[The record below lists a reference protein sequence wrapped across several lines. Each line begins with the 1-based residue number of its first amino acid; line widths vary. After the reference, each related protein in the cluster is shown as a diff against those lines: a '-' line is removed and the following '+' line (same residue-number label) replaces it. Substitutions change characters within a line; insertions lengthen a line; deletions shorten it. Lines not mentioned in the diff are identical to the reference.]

1 MPPYTM
7 DAASLRRANKLTRQ
21 SNIKKDTNVRYFYD
35 KHGQLEIDYDVANDS
50 DHSHDY
56 DAEED
61 D

>member
-1 MPPYTM
+1 M

-21 SNIKKDTNVRYFYD
+21 SNIQKDANVRYFYD
-35 KHGQLEIDYDVANDS
+35 KHGQLEINYEVANDS

>member
-1 MPPYTM
+1 M
-7 DAASLRRANKLTRQ
+7 DADSLRRANKLARQ
-21 SNIKKDTNVRYFYD
+21 SNIKKDANVRYFYD
-35 KHGQLEIDYDVANDS
+35 KHGQLEIDYEAANDS